1 MNGLN
6 VCLSLILINVYVK
19 FKFIVMSFRFSKIP
33 RSYGR
38 TCRTVHVKDV
48 VQRLFADSDGVQRVS
63 FVSVDNADVCAKIPR
78 PEDYSLENLLRAGV
92 PLKTENASI
101 LDGDLPSEEQIN
113 KIVDSLPDSQTET
126 NPE

>member
-1 MNGLN
+1 MLN
-6 VCLSLILINVYVK
+6 LNL
-19 FKFIVMSFRFSKIP
+19 IVMSFRFSEIP

-38 TCRTVHVKDV
+38 SCRTVHVKDV
-48 VQRLFADSDGVQRVS
+48 VQRLLADSDGVQRVS
-63 FVSVDNADVCAKIPR
+63 FVSVDNADVCSKIPR

-101 LDGDLPSEEQIN
+101 LDGDSPSEEQIN

>member
-1 MNGLN
+1 MLN
-6 VCLSLILINVYVK
+6 FN
-19 FKFIVMSFRFSKIP
+19 FIVMSFRFSKIP

-38 TCRTVHVKDV
+38 SCCTVHIKDV
-48 VQRLFADSDGVQRVS
+48 VQRLLADSAGVQRVS

-78 PEDYSLENLLRAGV
+78 PDDYSLENLLRAGV

-101 LDGDLPSEEQIN
+101 LDGDSPSEQQIS
-113 KIVDSLPDSQTET
+113 KFVDSLPDSQTEI

>member
-1 MNGLN
+1 
-6 VCLSLILINVYVK
+6 
-19 FKFIVMSFRFSKIP
+19 MSFRFSNIP

-38 TCRTVHVKDV
+38 SCCTVHVKDV
-48 VQRLFADSDGVQRVS
+48 VQRLLADSAGVQRVS

-78 PEDYSLENLLRAGV
+78 PDDYSLENLLRAGV

-101 LDGDLPSEEQIN
+101 LDDAPSDEQIS

-126 NPE
+126 KPE

>member
-1 MNGLN
+1 MLN
-6 VCLSLILINVYVK
+6 LNL
-19 FKFIVMSFRFSKIP
+19 IVMSFRFSKIP

-38 TCRTVHVKDV
+38 SCRTVHVKDV
-48 VQRLFADSDGVQRVS
+48 VQRLLADSAGVQRVS
-63 FVSVDNADVCAKIPR
+63 FVSVDNADVCSKIPR

-101 LDGDLPSEEQIN
+101 LDCDSPSEEQIN
-113 KIVDSLPDSQTET
+113 KIVDSLPDSQTEI

>member
-1 MNGLN
+1 
-6 VCLSLILINVYVK
+6 
-19 FKFIVMSFRFSKIP
+19 MSFRFSKIP

-38 TCRTVHVKDV
+38 SCCTVHVKDV
-48 VQRLFADSDGVQRVS
+48 VQRLLTDSAGVQRVS
-63 FVSVDNADVCAKIPR
+63 FVSVDNADVCAKIPH
-78 PEDYSLENLLRAGV
+78 PDDYSLENLLRAGV

-101 LDGDLPSEEQIN
+101 LDGDSPSEEQIS